1 MKKCA
6 TVINGVEAEA
16 FGLDEFCKRSNV
28 SKGQLSSALAELELA
43 GFTVNATP
51 GQPPLKSAWKLAMLS
66 YDGEPPSLDYM
77 RPDVIERFTRTK
89 AERRSTRK
97 ERRNGSQG

>member
-1 MKKCA
+1 MKKRA

-16 FGLDEFCKRSNV
+16 FDLDKSCRRLNV
-28 SKGQLSSALAELELA
+28 SKGRLASALAELELA
-43 GFTVNATP
+43 GFIVNATP
-51 GQPPLKSAWKLAMLS
+51 GQPPLKSAWRLTMLP
-66 YDGEPPSLDYM
+66 YRDDEPTHDYM

-97 ERRNGSQG
+97 ERRNGSQA